1 VRVASLS
8 RVLRSIL
15 RPALRRAGF
24 DVVRYDPLS
33 LPHERR
39 AVLARNHHVNL
50 VLDVGANDGPF
61 ARDLRAAGYR
71 GRIVSFEPQSVA
83 FAGLRQAAALDPLW
97 DCRPIALGARDG
109 HAVLNVAANSSSS
122 SLLPMSPLHLA
133 SAPESRYVGEEHV
146 QVSQL
151 DSLYDELVRRDDRV
165 YLKVDV
171 QGAELEVLRGAERVL
186 AQACLVE
193 AELSF
198 VPLYEHAPRFD
209 EVIDHLA
216 DRGLGVLSIEPVFVD
231 PVDGRLLQVDAIFGR
246 RPVSA

>member
-1 VRVASLS
+1 VRVASLN

-33 LPHERR
+33 SPHERR
-39 AVLARNHHVNL
+39 GALALNHHVDL

-71 GRIVSFEPQSVA
+71 GRIVSFEPQSIA
-83 FAGLRQAAALDPLW
+83 FASLQQAAAADPLW
-97 DCRPIALGARDG
+97 DCRRIAVGSRDG

-122 SLLPMSPLHLA
+122 SLLEMSPLHLA
-133 SAPESRYVGEEHV
+133 SAPESRYVGEERV
-146 QVSQL
+146 EVRQL
-151 DSLYDELVRRDDRV
+151 DTLYEELLRPDDRV

-171 QGAELEVLRGAERVL
+171 QGGELDVLRGAERVI
-186 AQACLVE
+186 AQASLVE

-198 VPLYEHAPRFD
+198 VPLYEGAPRFD
-209 EVIDHLA
+209 EVIDYLA
-216 DRGLGVLSIEPVFVD
+216 DRGFGVLSIEPVFVD
-231 PVDGRLLQVDAIFGR
+231 PLDGRLLQVDAIFGR
-246 RPVSA
+246 PLASR